1 MDFVI
6 DNFYK
11 PENGMFSKS
20 EKGSEVPV
28 VPFKRESNIDL
39 IKPSANSIMAGNMV
53 EMYKITK
60 DERYIQIASQQI
72 GNIIPSLGFSGPLL
86 SSWAHKIMLFALL
99 PK

>member
-1 MDFVI
+1 
-6 DNFYK
+6 
-11 PENGMFSKS
+11 
-20 EKGSEVPV
+20 
-28 VPFKRESNIDL
+28 
-39 IKPSANSIMAGNMV
+39 MAGNMV